1 MVGIFEGTGMN
12 IYLLIEDGDSFCIK
26 AKTMAK
32 AINVCEQSY
41 LEDRQEELG
50 KMGPKKYDNE
60 YEKQF
65 YHEQILES
73 CSLVGE
79 LKN

>member
-1 MVGIFEGTGMN
+1 MN
-12 IYLLIEDGDSFCIK
+12 IYLLIEDGGSFCIK
-26 AKTMAK
+26 AKTMAE
-32 AINVCEQSY
+32 AVSTCEQSY

-50 KMGPKKYDNE
+50 KSGPEKCDSDSEKE
-60 YEKQF
+60 Y
-65 YHEQILES
+65 YHEQILQS

>member
-1 MVGIFEGTGMN
+1 
-12 IYLLIEDGDSFCIK
+12 
-26 AKTMAK
+26 MAE
-32 AINVCEQSY
+32 AVSTCEQSY

-50 KMGPKKYDNE
+50 KSGPEKCDSDSEKE
-60 YEKQF
+60 Y
-65 YHEQILES
+65 YHEQILQS